1 MTVVAATLV
10 TRAMTSRGK
19 ARRMVERNVVA
30 YRSGWFVFIS
40 GLFEPVFYMFSL
52 GIGLGSLVG
61 TVSVDG
67 REVPYAAFV
76 APAMLAVSA
85 MNGSLTE
92 TTFNM
97 FGRLKYQRLYDAIL
111 ATPMRPVDI
120 ALGEIAWALARG
132 SIYSAAFLGLMAA
145 LGYVPSWY
153 GVLALPA
160 AVLIGYA
167 FGAVGMA
174 FATFMRSWQHFDYLG
189 FAIMVLFLLSATFY
203 PLDVYPSWVRPVVGW
218 TPLTQSVELVRELT
232 TGDLSASTL
241 VHVAY
246 LLVLSVAGS
255 AAATHRIDRL
265 LCR

>member
-1 MTVVAATLV
+1 MVAATLV
-10 TRAMTSRGK
+10 SRAMTSRGK
-19 ARRMVERNVVA
+19 GRRMFERNAIA
-30 YRSGWFVFIS
+30 YRSGWFVFMS
-40 GLFEPVFYMFSL
+40 GMFEPVFYLFSL
-52 GIGLGSLVG
+52 GIGLGALVG
-61 TVSVDG
+61 TVEVDG
-67 REVPYAAFV
+67 RDVPYAAFV

-85 MNGSLTE
+85 MNGALTE

-111 ATPMRPVDI
+111 STPMRPVDI

-132 SIYSAAFLGLMAA
+132 TFYSAAFLGLMAA
-145 LGYVPSWY
+145 MGYVPSWY

-167 FGAVGMA
+167 FGAMGMA

-203 PLDVYPSWVRPVVGW
+203 PLDVYPTWVQPIVQW
-218 TPLTQSVELVRELT
+218 TPLTQSVQLVRELT
-232 TGDLSASTL
+232 TGDLSALTL

-246 LLVLSVAGS
+246 LVVLSIIGS
-255 AAATHRIDRL
+255 VAATKRIDKL
-265 LCR
+265 LCQ